1 MQPRI
6 AILALSIAFSIA
18 LSLAAAG
25 PDTRSTHPEQ
35 MAQSLALF
43 KTDVRP
49 VLIQHCVKC
58 HGGEYVRSDFDL
70 TTREGLLAGGEN
82 GVTVVAG
89 RAKES
94 PLLDYLAHREE
105 PFMPPKRPRL
115 PAETIATI
123 ARWIELGAAYDKPLI
138 EQATT
143 TRDSS
148 MPVTD
153 SDRGY
158 WAYAPLQTTFPT
170 DASLDSLVHAA
181 RLARHLTAAPAAA
194 KGTLIRRLTFD
205 LTGLPPEP
213 SAIEA
218 FLADTSPGAYEALVD
233 RLLASPQFGERWARH
248 WLDVARFAESHGFEH
263 DYDRKY
269 AFHYRDFVIRAFNQ
283 DMPFDQFVRWQIA
296 GDELAPR
303 APLALMATGF
313 LGAGVYPTQITINE
327 AERIRYDAMD
337 DMLATTGS
345 AMLATTIGC
354 ARCHDH
360 KYDPIPTRDYYRLL
374 SAFTTTV
381 RTDVTLDLAALD
393 RSSNTAPRSVTR
405 TKPTAASHLE
415 KVMICSEGR
424 HITPMRLHTSSDR
437 IPDLYEQ
444 TYVLKR
450 GDTEQKA
457 GVAEL
462 GFLQVLTRTRDTSRW
477 MQPSKDART
486 SGRRAALSRW
496 MTDADRGAGHLL
508 ARVIVNRLWQ
518 HYFGRGIVGTP
529 NDFGSQ
535 GDRPTHPELLDWLAT
550 ELVRNGWRLKPIH
563 KLMLM
568 SETYRLGDLA
578 SAENETIDPENHFLW
593 HRPPRRLEAEAIRDS
608 ALAVGGL
615 LDRTMF
621 GEGTLDEGMRRRSI
635 YFTVKRSQLV
645 PSLQTFDWPDT
656 LTSLERRAVTTSP
669 SQALVFLNDP
679 QFRRM
684 AEGFATR
691 IMASADWLGAAYT
704 IAYGRPPSSRER
716 AAGEAFVRRQTL
728 LHNAGAS
735 TGAGTGTGA
744 SGGRTDTGASTG
756 AVTSSGSGTHADPTR
771 AALTDFCAALMSA
784 NEFIYID

>member
-1 MQPRI
+1 MPPRI

-138 EQATT
+138 AQATA

-148 MPVTD
+148 SAMQVTD
-153 SDRGY
+153 SDRDY

-170 DASLDSLVHAA
+170 DASIDRFVDDA
-181 RLARHLTAAPAAA
+181 RQARHLAAAPAAA
-194 KGTLIRRLTFD
+194 KGTIIRRVTFD

-213 SAIEA
+213 AAIEA

-393 RSSNTAPRSVTR
+393 RSPDTAPRSVTATSASAR
-405 TKPTAASHLE
+405 ESATRRAAAPAALKTTPAAAPHLE

-424 HITPMRLHTSSDR
+424 HIKPMRLHTSSDQ

-593 HRPPRRLEAEAIRDS
+593 HRTPRRLEAEAIRDS

-684 AEGFATR
+684 AAGFATR
-691 IMASADWLGAAYT
+691 IMASADWLGAAYA
-704 IAYGRPPSSRER
+704 IAYGRPPSPRER
-716 AAGEAFVRRQTL
+716 GAGEAFVRRQTL
-728 LHNAGAS
+728 LHR
-735 TGAGTGTGA
+735 AGTDAGT
-744 SGGRTDTGASTG
+744 ST
-756 AVTSSGSGTHADPTR
+756 TADATR
-771 AALTDFCAALMSA
+771 AALTDFCAALMST